1 MNSFFSRFLLP
12 DHKVNRNITILEI
25 EKIIEIDLDDEE
37 KEKLAESAQ
46 GVKATNSLLS

>member
-1 MNSFFSRFLLP
+1 MSDLCIGVPVVLGKNG
-12 DHKVNRNITILEI
+12 I

>member
-1 MNSFFSRFLLP
+1 MPSKDKIRRQ
-12 DHKVNRNITILEI
+12 K
-25 EKIIEIDLDDEE
+25 EKEEE